1 MPKGHVLRSYLQY
14 LFWYYGIESSDVTE
28 ELFRFTTSEFVV
40 TGTKDA
46 DHSGNV
52 IVKPGWMQLPTRGGG
67 HPDESP
73 KHSSLSRTGS
83 AESV

>member
-1 MPKGHVLRSYLQY
+1 MVSWFP
-14 LFWYYGIESSDVTE
+14 FIESLDVMV

-46 DHSGNV
+46 DHSVKV

-67 HPDESP
+67 HPQD
-73 KHSSLSRTGS
+73 RQC
-83 AESV
+83 